1 MLNERDGS
9 TMIEDVIERLASFG
23 YVATEADTW
32 VLKFII
38 DKTENHIKN
47 SCNISEI
54 PDGLYQVAVDMAC
67 GNFLYEKK
75 AVNPDSLAGF
85 DLEVAVKSIQEGDT
99 NVSFALGEGSLTPE
113 QRLDALISYLITYGE
128 KDFVTYRCLKW

>member
-1 MLNERDGS
+1 
-9 TMIEDVIERLASFG
+9 MIEDVIKRLASFG
-23 YVATEADTW
+23 YEVTEADTW

-54 PDGLYQVAVDMAC
+54 PEGLYQVAVDMAC

-85 DLEVAVKSIQEGDT
+85 DLEAAVKSIQEGDT
-99 NVSFALGEGSLTPE
+99 NVSFALGEGSSTPE

-128 KDFVTYRCLKW
+128 KDFVSYRCMKW